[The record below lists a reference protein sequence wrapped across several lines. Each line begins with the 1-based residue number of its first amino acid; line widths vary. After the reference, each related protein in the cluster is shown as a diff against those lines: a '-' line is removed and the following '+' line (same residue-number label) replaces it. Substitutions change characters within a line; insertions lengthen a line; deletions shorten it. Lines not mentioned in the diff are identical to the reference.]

1 MQQIPKHCDMSY
13 VTKMRKHL
21 LTNHANEKPNDVK
34 IKIKQETLLT
44 HPLGSE
50 VSITWGYTLVG

>member
-1 MQQIPKHCDMSY
+1 MSY

-50 VSITWGYTLVG
+50 VSITWGYTLARHYLKSQTS